1 MDDNIESSSDRQC
14 PKLRNTMTEPDDL
27 SSRLRQIAEEV
38 ENATGSITDRAQA
51 VADKAGQTV
60 SKFRALLESIQDNI
74 AYIGLPAVLGGGFG
88 FLQSNADESASTDW
102 QISEL
107 TERVAELEAG
117 NDLLGGGTKNFSL
130 NLSDAPGGSI
140 TAALA
145 FVVIGV
151 AISGAIWWQN
161 KRRRR

>member
-1 MDDNIESSSDRQC
+1 
-14 PKLRNTMTEPDDL
+14 MTDSDDL
-27 SSRLRQIAEEV
+27 ASRLRQLAEEV
-38 ENATGSITDRAQA
+38 ETTTASVSDRAQA

-60 SKFRALLESIQDNI
+60 SRFRALLESVQDNI
-74 AYIGLPAVLGGGFG
+74 AYIAGLPAVLGGGFG
-88 FLQSNADESASTDW
+88 FLQSNADETASTDW